1 MKKPFM
7 GYSTPEKKIC
17 LTREYVR
24 SKGKGKSARREEC
37 RIKEMKEEGSRGM

>member
-17 LTREYVR
+17 LTGEYNPR
-24 SKGKGKSARREEC
+24 SKGKGKIARRGGQDQRDEG
-37 RIKEMKEEGSRGM
+37 RGSRGM